1 MHLVETGSLR
11 LLLDCGLVL
20 GPRSETHRRNRA
32 FPFRPADVHAVLLS
46 HAHIDHCGNLP
57 HLVRQGFTGPV
68 YCTPATRDL
77 LALMLTDSARIQEED
92 ALVLGVLGRPEEPL
106 STRADVQQTLAQC
119 VVVPYGQVQE
129 VGPGVRFRF
138 EDAGHILGSAMVAL
152 TVVWAGREHTLTFTG
167 DLGRPGMK
175 FLRDPAPVPAADLLI
190 CECTYGGCLH
200 DSLGH
205 TVETLEE
212 VVRRTAERGGKVLVP
227 AFSLG
232 RMQLVAHYL
241 VEGVRAGRLPAVPLW
256 LDSALAADIA
266 AVHRRYPQHLYEPDA
281 VPAEAGGNG
290 QGAVEVGYLRT
301 LAESKEVSARRGP
314 AVIVAS
320 GGMCEDPRCSVVLV
334 SYQAAGT
341 LGRRLLERG
350 PKVRFRGRR
359 WNKWADII
367 ELSGFS
373 GHADHGNF
381 LAALGPLAGRV
392 RKVRLVHGE
401 PERAEAL
408 AEALRQRGFTDVSA
422 PALGET
428 VRLA

>member
-1 MHLVETGSLR
+1 
-11 LLLDCGLVL
+11 
-20 GPRSETHRRNRA
+20 
-32 FPFRPADVHAVLLS
+32 
-46 HAHIDHCGNLP
+46 
-57 HLVRQGFTGPV
+57 
-68 YCTPATRDL
+68 
-77 LALMLTDSARIQEED
+77 
-92 ALVLGVLGRPEEPL
+92 
-106 STRADVQQTLAQC
+106 
-119 VVVPYGQVQE
+119 
-129 VGPGVRFRF
+129 
-138 EDAGHILGSAMVAL
+138 
-152 TVVWAGREHTLTFTG
+152 
-167 DLGRPGMK
+167 
-175 FLRDPAPVPAADLLI
+175 
-190 CECTYGGCLH
+190 
-200 DSLGH
+200 
-205 TVETLEE
+205 
-212 VVRRTAERGGKVLVP
+212 VRRTAERGGKVLVP

-256 LDSALAADIA
+256 VDSALAADIA
-266 AVHRRYPQHLYEPDA
+266 AVHRRYPRDLYEPDA

-290 QGAVEVGYLRT
+290 QAAVEVGYLRT
-301 LAESKEVSARRGP
+301 PDESKEVSTRRGP

-320 GGMCEDPRCSVVLV
+320 GGMCEGGRIVTHLQHHIDDPRCSVVLV

-350 PKVRFRGRR
+350 PKVRFRGRS

-373 GHADHGNF
+373 GHADHGDF

-422 PALGET
+422 PAAGET